1 MRRSL
6 RTTAPLIATLFAT
19 SLGFAQSPAPVSPL
33 STQSVQRFH
42 DIANLI
48 VRQANLKAGQTI
60 VISGSPDY
68 LPVMEDLAI
77 QATRAGAATI
87 ISLQTAP
94 LEAARRQPSAGH
106 YGYNA
111 PTQLEKDLMSKTD
124 LFVAFPGP
132 NDPTILPALSAQ
144 QRLAVDSSTVAW
156 RKYGNAQRTLFVNIP
171 SERDTAGT
179 GLTFAELSGAR
190 WNAMQSDYTHMSQ
203 VGESIRSVLANGK
216 RVRVTS
222 PEGTDVSFSLQPNGV
237 IVDAIPSLVNRNNRQ
252 PKNFAVLPGGT
263 VDAII
268 VESSAN
274 GKVRAAY
281 DQCTLPVRD
290 EAIDVN
296 RGRAENIHAGS
307 DEACVQKALT
317 GLRLSALGIG
327 LNPALA
333 NVRSPAGMPLE
344 TGGEGLVALY
354 FGNNRNFGGNNT
366 DGPVWYVPLAKA
378 SVSVDGK
385 VIVRDGQFVSLR

>member
-1 MRRSL
+1 M
-6 RTTAPLIATLFAT
+6 LFAT
-19 SLGFAQSPAPVSPL
+19 SLGFAQSPAPVSQV

-48 VRQANLKAGQTI
+48 VRQANLRAGQAI
-60 VISGSPDY
+60 VISGSADY

-87 ISLQTAP
+87 LDVQTAP
-94 LEAARRQPSAGH
+94 LEAARRQPSTGR

-111 PTQLEKDLMSKTD
+111 PTQLEKDLMSKAD
-124 LFVAFPGP
+124 LWVAFPGP
-132 NDPTILPALSAQ
+132 NDATILPALSPQ
-144 QRLAVDSSTVAW
+144 QRLAVDSSVVAW
-156 RKYGNAQRTLFVNIP
+156 RPYGNARRTLVVNIP

-179 GLTFAELSGAR
+179 GLTFAQLSSAR

-203 VGESIRSVLANGK
+203 VGEDIRRALANGK

-237 IVDAIPSLVNRNNRQ
+237 IVDALPSLTNRNNRQ
-252 PKNFAVLPGGT
+252 PANVAVLPGGS
-263 VDAII
+263 VDALI

-274 GKVRAAY
+274 GKVRAAL

-307 DEACVQKALT
+307 DEACVQKSLT

-333 NVRSPAGMPLE
+333 NVRTPAGMPLE
-344 TGGEGLVALY
+344 TGGEGLVSLY

-378 SVSVDGK
+378 SVSVDGTA
-385 VIVRDGQFVSLR
+385 ILRDGQFVNRR

>member
-1 MRRSL
+1 M
-6 RTTAPLIATLFAT
+6 LFAT
-19 SLGFAQSPAPVSPL
+19 SLGYAQSPAPVSQV

-48 VRQANLKAGQTI
+48 VRQANLRAGQAI
-60 VISGSPDY
+60 VISGSADY

-87 ISLQTAP
+87 LDVQTAP
-94 LEAARRQPSAGH
+94 LEAARRQPSTGR

-111 PTQLEKDLMSKTD
+111 PTQLEKDLMSKAD
-124 LFVAFPGP
+124 LWVAFPGP
-132 NDPTILPALSAQ
+132 NDATVLPALSPQ
-144 QRLAVDSSTVAW
+144 QRLAVDSSVVAW
-156 RKYGNAQRTLFVNIP
+156 RPYGNARRTLVVNVP

-179 GLTFAELSGAR
+179 GLTFAQLSSAR

-203 VGESIRSVLANGK
+203 VGEDIRRALANGK

-237 IVDAIPSLVNRNNRQ
+237 IVDALPSLTNRNNRQ
-252 PKNFAVLPGGT
+252 PANVAVLPGGS
-263 VDAII
+263 VDALI

-274 GKVRAAY
+274 GKVRAAL

-307 DEACVQKALT
+307 DEACVQKSLT

-333 NVRSPAGMPLE
+333 NVRTPAGMPLE
-344 TGGEGLVALY
+344 TGGEGLVSLY

-378 SVSVDGK
+378 SVSVDGT
-385 VIVRDGQFVSLR
+385 VILRDGQFVNRR

>member
-6 RTTAPLIATLFAT
+6 RTAPLMATLFAT
-19 SLGFAQSPAPVSPL
+19 SLGFAQSPPPVSQL
-33 STQSVQRFH
+33 SPQSVQRFH

-48 VRQANLKAGQTI
+48 VRQANLRAGQAI
-60 VISGSPDY
+60 VISGTQDY

-77 QATRAGAATI
+77 QATRAGAAAI
-87 ISLQTAP
+87 INLETAP
-94 LEAARRQPSAGH
+94 LEAARRQPTTGR
-106 YGYNA
+106 YGYTA
-111 PTQLEKDLMSKTD
+111 PTQLEKDLSKAD
-124 LFVAFPGP
+124 LWVAFPGP
-132 NDPTILPALSAQ
+132 TDPTILPALSPQ
-144 QRLAVDSSTVAW
+144 QRLAVDSSIVAW
-156 RKYGNAQRTLFVNIP
+156 RPVRNAQRTLLVNIP

-179 GLTFAELSGAR
+179 GLTFAELSSAR

-203 VGESIRSVLANGK
+203 VGESIRNALSSGK
-216 RVRVTS
+216 TVRVTS

-237 IVDAIPSLVNRNNRQ
+237 IVDAIPSLMNRSNRQ
-252 PKNFAVLPGGT
+252 PANVAVLPGGS

-317 GLRLSALGIG
+317 GLRLSAVGIG

-333 NVRSPAGMPLE
+333 NVRTPVGLPLE
-344 TGGEGLVALY
+344 TGGEGLVSLY
-354 FGNNRNFGGNNT
+354 FGNNRNFGGNNA

-385 VIVRDGQFVSLR
+385 VIVRDGQIVDRK

>member
-1 MRRSL
+1 MTRSL
-6 RTTAPLIATLFAT
+6 RTASLIAMLFAT
-19 SLGFAQSPAPVSPL
+19 SLGYAQSPAPVSQV

-48 VRQANLKAGQTI
+48 VRQANLRAGQAI
-60 VISGSPDY
+60 VISGSADY

-87 ISLQTAP
+87 LDVQTAP
-94 LEAARRQPSAGH
+94 LEAARRQPSTGR

-111 PTQLEKDLMSKTD
+111 PTQLEKDLMSKAD
-124 LFVAFPGP
+124 LWVAFPGP
-132 NDPTILPALSAQ
+132 NDATVLPALSPQ
-144 QRLAVDSSTVAW
+144 QRLAVDSSVVAW
-156 RKYGNAQRTLFVNIP
+156 RPYGNARRTLVVNVP

-179 GLTFAELSGAR
+179 GLTFAQLSSAR

-203 VGESIRSVLANGK
+203 VGEDIRRALANGK

-237 IVDAIPSLVNRNNRQ
+237 IVDALPSLTNRNNRQ
-252 PKNFAVLPGGT
+252 PANVAVLPGGS
-263 VDAII
+263 VDALI

-274 GKVRAAY
+274 GKVRAAL

-307 DEACVQKALT
+307 DEACVQKSLT

-333 NVRSPAGMPLE
+333 NVRTPAGMPLE
-344 TGGEGLVALY
+344 TGGEGLVSLY

-378 SVSVDGK
+378 SVSVDGT
-385 VIVRDGQFVSLR
+385 VILRDGQFVNRR